1 MFFEKGLFVN
11 KNIFVFPNDLVDN
24 ILIRNNM
31 KILNYSILTLH
42 QGTVYIKM
50 WEFRSVKITKN
61 YKEICLFNEFPG
73 LLPSLKY
80 FFKAMT
86 LCGSQGLND
95 NHLNSSIFIFIYKC
109 LPFDFIITFPSKAV
123 NQFTYFLNK
132 IV

>member
-73 LLPSLKY
+73 LLPSLKL
-80 FFKAMT
+80 AT
-86 LCGSQGLND
+86 
-95 NHLNSSIFIFIYKC
+95 FI
-109 LPFDFIITFPSKAV
+109 
-123 NQFTYFLNK
+123 
-132 IV
+132 